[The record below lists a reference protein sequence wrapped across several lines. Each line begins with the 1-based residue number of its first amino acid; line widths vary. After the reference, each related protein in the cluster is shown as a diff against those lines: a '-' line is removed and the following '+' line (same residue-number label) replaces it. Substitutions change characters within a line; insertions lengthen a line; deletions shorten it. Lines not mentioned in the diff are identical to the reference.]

1 MSASVHSVLASCE
14 RRPCVSTRPFDIV
27 AIAASKGGLAALS
40 TVLAGL
46 PENFPAAIGLVQHLE
61 PSRVSVWAEILN
73 DRTALSVKWAEE
85 GEPLSAGTVYV
96 APPNRHFAVKPEQ
109 TIQLS
114 DNERVRFWRPPAD
127 LFFESVAKSFGRR
140 AIAVV
145 LTGMLDDGAKGLHA
159 IKTRGGRTLAQDPG
173 TAVGFGMPTA
183 AIRTG
188 SVDFVLPLDRIAPAL
203 ITFTMATGADS
214 LFQNNQTCFAI

>member
-1 MSASVHSVLASCE
+1 MSASVHSTLANSGG
-14 RRPCVSTRPFDIV
+14 RPLVGAKPFDIV

-46 PENFPAAIGLVQHLE
+46 PENFPAAIGLVQHLD
-61 PSRVSVWAEILN
+61 PSRVSSWAEILN
-73 DRTALSVKWAEE
+73 DRTALAVKWAEE

-96 APPNRHFAVKPEQ
+96 APPNRHIAVNREK
-109 TIQLS
+109 TIELS
-114 DNERVRFWRPPAD
+114 DNERVRFWRPSAD
-127 LFFESVAKSFGRR
+127 LFFESVACSFASR

-159 IKTRGGRTLAQDPG
+159 IKSRGGRTLAQDPG
-173 TAVGFGMPTA
+173 TAAGFGMPTA
-183 AIRTG
+183 AIQTG

-203 ITFTMATGADS
+203 ITFTMAQGADR